1 LEVRVTTTIV
11 KDAAGLTAALK
22 AAQAGDTIKLA
33 AGDYSAMTITG
44 LKYAGQVTVTSL
56 DPSNMA
62 SLNGLILRD
71 SQNIKF
77 QGLEFKVSPSGYDNP
92 FQVSGST
99 NIAYD
104 GLKVHGSLNDNA
116 ADDHDAI
123 LIRNSKNVSITNSEF
138 QELRN
143 AISHLDSDGLNISNN
158 YFHDLRTDGIRGGGT
173 DNVVIKGNHFTSFHM
188 KDGDHPDA
196 IQFWTTNT
204 TVSGKNIEVSGNVI
218 TRGDGDPVQGIFF
231 RDQVGGL
238 PYENV
243 KITDNLVVGGMY
255 NGISIGAGI
264 GVVISNNT
272 VVGLADQESW
282 VRVADVTNL
291 TLTNNTATDYLIDDV
306 TGTQLNNKEVAVPT
320 DGGKA
325 LQQQFVAA
333 HTNLLGT
340 LQLNQLIFTGATPLL
355 NVSNLTQAILD
366 QAATTLMA
374 TMDAERAKAVTVTG
388 TDAKESLSVNA
399 QHDTYVD
406 AGAGND
412 LIYGGGIG
420 HNTLAGGAGD
430 DNYYVKTL
438 TERVVE
444 GAGAGVDTVTSTV
457 DFTLSDNVE
466 NLRLSGEAVVG
477 GGNALANQITGNA
490 ANNDIHG
497 FDGNDQLIGGAG
509 DDKLAGG
516 NGNDNINGNAG
527 NDTLTGDAGD
537 DKLIADEGNDYI
549 LGGAGA
555 DTIEGGL
562 GSDTLGGGAGADQ
575 FIFREGTITNTADVI
590 LDFSRIDGDK
600 VSLRAVDANTGL
612 TGDQNFSFIGTSAF
626 HKVAGELR
634 FEVAGG
640 VTKVYGD
647 VNGDGLADF
656 TLQVNG
662 AGTMQATDFLL

>member
-1 LEVRVTTTIV
+1 MTTTIV

-22 AAQAGDTIKLA
+22 AAQSGDVIKLA
-33 AGDYSAMTITG
+33 AGDYSAMTLTG
-44 LKYAGQVTVTSL
+44 LKYAGTVTVTSL
-56 DPSNMA
+56 DPGNMA

-77 QGLEFKVSPSGYDNP
+77 EGLEFKVSPTGYDNP

-99 NIAYD
+99 NIAFD

-116 ADDHDAI
+116 GDDHDAM
-123 LIRNSKNVSITNSEF
+123 LIRNSKNVSVTNSEF

-143 AISHLDSDGLNISNN
+143 AISHLDNDGLNFSNN
-158 YFHDLRTDGIRGGGT
+158 YFHDLRTDGIRGGGS

-204 TVSGKNIEVSGNVI
+204 TVAAKNIEVSGNVI
-218 TRGDGDPVQGIFF
+218 TRGDGDPIQGIFF

-264 GVVISNNT
+264 GVAISNNT

-282 VRVADVTNL
+282 VRVSDITNL

-306 TGTQLNNKEVAVPT
+306 SGVQTGNVEVAVPT

-325 LQQQFVAA
+325 LQQQWVSTHSNLIKTVLDGVVA
-333 HTNLLGT
+333 LS
-340 LQLNQLIFTGATPLL
+340 TGGVLL

-374 TMDAERAKAVTVTG
+374 TMDAERAKAVTVNG
-388 TDAKESLSVNA
+388 TAGADKVSVDA
-399 QHDTYVD
+399 QHDTYVY

-420 HNTLAGGAGD
+420 HNMLHGGAGD

-444 GAGAGVDTVTSTV
+444 KAGEGLDTVTSTV
-457 DFTLSDNVE
+457 DFTLSENVE
-466 NLRLSGEAVVG
+466 NLRMNGEAVVG
-477 GGNALANQITGNA
+477 GGNALNNQIVGNA

-497 FDGNDQLIGGAG
+497 FDGNDQLVGGAG
-509 DDKLAGG
+509 ADKLAGG
-516 NGNDNINGNAG
+516 NGNDSVSGDAG
-527 NDTLTGDAGD
+527 NDSLTGDAGD
-537 DKLIADEGNDYI
+537 DKLNGGEGNDSI
-549 LGGAGA
+549 LAGAGV

-562 GSDTLGGGAGADQ
+562 GADTMGGGAGADQ
-575 FIFREGTITNTADVI
+575 FLFREGTITNTADVI
-590 LDFSRIDGDK
+590 LDFSRLDGDK
-600 VSLRAVDANTGL
+600 ISLRAVDANLGV
-612 TGDQNFSFIGTSAF
+612 TGDQNFTFIGTSGF

-634 FEVAGG
+634 FEVVSG

-647 VNGDGLADF
+647 TNGDGLADF
-656 TLQVNG
+656 TLHMQG
-662 AGTMQATDFLL
+662 AGTLQATDFLL

>member
-1 LEVRVTTTIV
+1 MTTTIV

-22 AAQAGDTIKLA
+22 AAQSGDVIKLA
-33 AGDYSAMTITG
+33 AGDYSAMTLTG

-56 DPSNMA
+56 DTGNMA

-99 NIAYD
+99 NIAFD

-116 ADDHDAI
+116 GDDHDAM
-123 LIRNSKNVSITNSEF
+123 LIRNSKNVSVTNSEF

-143 AISHLDSDGLNISNN
+143 AISHLDNDGLNFSNN
-158 YFHDLRTDGIRGGGT
+158 YFHDMRTDGIRGGGS

-204 TVSGKNIEVSGNVI
+204 TVAGKNIEVSGNVI
-218 TRGDGDPVQGIFF
+218 TRGDGDPIQGIFF

-255 NGISIGAGI
+255 NGISIGAGV

-282 VRVADVTNL
+282 VRVSDITNL

-306 TGTQLNNKEVAVPT
+306 AGVQSGNVEVAVPT

-325 LQQQFVAA
+325 LQQQWVST
-333 HTNLLGT
+333 HSNLIKIVYDGILALATGGT
-340 LQLNQLIFTGATPLL
+340 LL

-366 QAATTLMA
+366 QAASTLMA
-374 TMDAERAKAVTVTG
+374 TMDAERAKAVTVNG
-388 TDAKESLSVNA
+388 TVAADKLSVDA
-399 QHDTYVD
+399 QHDTVIN

-412 LIYGGGIG
+412 IIYGGGIG

-444 GAGAGVDTVTSTV
+444 NAGEGLDTVTSTV

-466 NLRLSGEAVVG
+466 NLRMNGEAVLG
-477 GGNALANQITGNA
+477 NGNALANQIVGNA
-490 ANNDIHG
+490 ASNDIHG
-497 FDGNDQLIGGAG
+497 FGGNDQLIGAAG
-509 DDKLAGG
+509 NDKVAGG
-516 NGNDNINGNAG
+516 DGNDNVSGGAG

-537 DKLIADEGNDYI
+537 DRLTADDGNDSI
-549 LGGAGA
+549 AGGAGV
-555 DTIEGGL
+555 DIIEGGL
-562 GSDTLGGGAGADQ
+562 GADTMAGGLGADQ
-575 FIFREGTITNTADVI
+575 FLFREGTITNTADVI
-590 LDFSRIDGDK
+590 IDFSRLDGDK
-600 VSLRAVDANTGL
+600 ISLRAVDSNTGL
-612 TGDQNFSFIGTSAF
+612 TGDQNFTFIGTSGF

-634 FEVAGG
+634 FEVSGLG
-640 VTKVYGD
+640 TKVYGD
-647 VNGDGLADF
+647 TNGDGLADF
-656 TLQVNG
+656 TLVVQSG
-662 AGTMQATDFLL
+662 GSLQATDFLL

>member
-1 LEVRVTTTIV
+1 VTTTIV

-22 AAQAGDTIKLA
+22 AAQSGDVIKLA
-33 AGDYSAMTITG
+33 AGDYSAMMLTG
-44 LKYAGQVTVTSL
+44 LKYAGTVTVTSL
-56 DPSNMA
+56 DPGNMA

-71 SQNIKF
+71 SQNLKF

-99 NIAYD
+99 NIAFD
-104 GLKVHGSLNDNA
+104 GLKVHGSLNDNPG
-116 ADDHDAI
+116 DDHDAM
-123 LIRNSKNVSITNSEF
+123 LIRGSKNVSVTNSEF

-143 AISHLDSDGLNISNN
+143 AISHLENDGLNFSDN
-158 YFHDLRTDGIRGGGT
+158 YFHDLRTDGIRGGGS

-204 TVSGKNIEVSGNVI
+204 TVAAKNIEVSGNVV
-218 TRGDGDPVQGIFF
+218 TRGDGDPIQGIFF

-255 NGISIGAGI
+255 NGIALGAGI

-282 VRVADVTNL
+282 IRISDITNL
-291 TLTNNTATDYLIDDV
+291 TLTNNIATDYLIDDV
-306 TGTQLNNKEVAVPT
+306 SGVQSGNTEVATPT

-325 LQQQFVAA
+325 LQQQWVST
-333 HTNLLGT
+333 HGS
-340 LQLNQLIFTGATPLL
+340 LIKTVIDGVFALTTTGGALL

-374 TMDAERAKAVTVTG
+374 TMDAERAKAVVVNG
-388 TDAKESLSVNA
+388 TDGADKLAVDV
-399 QHDTYVD
+399 QHDTYVY

-412 LIYGGGIG
+412 VIYGGGIG
-420 HNTLAGGAGD
+420 HNSMAGGAGD
-430 DNYYVKTL
+430 DLYYVKTL

-444 GAGAGVDTVTSTV
+444 KAGEGVDTVHSTV

-466 NLRLSGEAVVG
+466 NLRMTGEAIVG
-477 GGNALANQITGNA
+477 NGNALANQIVGNA
-490 ANNDIHG
+490 ANNDLHG
-497 FDGNDQLIGGAG
+497 FDGDDNLIGAAG
-509 DDKLAGG
+509 NDKLAGG
-516 NGNDNINGNAG
+516 NGNDAITGGEG
-527 NDTLTGDAGD
+527 NDTLTGDAGND
-537 DKLIADEGNDYI
+537 RLSAQEGNDLI
-549 LGGAGA
+549 MAGVGL
-555 DTIEGGL
+555 DIIEGGL
-562 GSDTLGGGAGADQ
+562 GADTIGGGAGADQ
-575 FIFREGTITNTADVI
+575 FVFRDGTTTNATPDMI
-590 LDFSRIDGDK
+590 LDFSRLDGDK
-600 VSLRAVDANTGL
+600 VSLRAIDSNTAV
-612 TGDQNFSFIGTSAF
+612 TGDQNFTFIGTSGF

-634 FEVAGG
+634 FEVVNG

-647 VNGDGLADF
+647 TNGDGLADF
-656 TLQVNG
+656 TLHMQG
-662 AGTMQATDFLL
+662 AGTLQATDFLL